1 MTATPD
7 RLGTIVPRGDR
18 FDLVFERRIAKPIEK
33 VWAAITAPERIADW
47 FAIVDL
53 DPRLGGDYRLRFS
66 PDETPMEGVI
76 TEFDPPRLLAHTWP
90 DPDHPG
96 SIVRYEL
103 EPDGDGCHLRFTQTD
118 LPAKYM
124 DALGGWHLFLD
135 AIPGA
140 VDHVRFVWT
149 KQAELEVMKLYR
161 ERLAAVGLEPR
172 P

>member
-33 VWAAITAPERIADW
+33 VWAAITTPERIADW

-53 DPRLGGDYRLRFS
+53 DPRLGGHYRLRFAA
-66 PDETPMEGVI
+66 DEPAMTGVI
-76 TEFDPPRLLAHTWP
+76 VEFEPQRRLAHTWP
-90 DPDHPG
+90 DPGHPT

-103 EPDGDGCHLRFTQTD
+103 EPDGDGCRLRLTQTG
-118 LPAKYM
+118 LSAKH
-124 DALGGWHLFLD
+124 AASIAGWHVFLD

-140 VDHVRFVWT
+140 TDGIRTVWSRDRER
-149 KQAELEVMKLYR
+149 AALGLYR
-161 ERLAAVGLEPR
+161 DRLAAVGAP
-172 P
+172 